1 MEQTFEPKPVKDC
14 FHVFSDGTRVVVLCD
29 TEQDSIYMMNQIAVA
44 AFFCQLRILSL
55 EVMRTHFHVIV
66 IGSPEKVE
74 KFRRELKRL
83 IIKRYKRDGLADLV
97 KNSIDI
103 RIDPILDDEELRR
116 KIIYVFRNCTEAGF
130 EYMPEDYP
138 WGPGAA
144 YCRQNKTIY
153 RRVGE
158 LTYRDQ
164 CRMFRTR
171 VHLPPEW
178 EYDLNGMLVPRSYI
192 DLEYITK
199 KVFLTPRQFIAF
211 LNVRK
216 KDLADMEAADA
227 RPFLEKRDEAQLL
240 KEIKSA
246 SQKLYGALP
255 GQIGQANRLEL
266 ATRFW
271 TEGKTTSI
279 KQLARLTQN
288 NEDVLRAVLHVPKK
302 E

>member
-178 EYDLNGMLVPRSYI
+178 ASPLPPTTVMC
-192 DLEYITK
+192 
-199 KVFLTPRQFIAF
+199 
-211 LNVRK
+211 
-216 KDLADMEAADA
+216 
-227 RPFLEKRDEAQLL
+227 
-240 KEIKSA
+240 SA
-246 SQKLYGALP
+246 S
-255 GQIGQANRLEL
+255 GQRMAQ
-266 ATRFW
+266 RFH
-271 TEGKTTSI
+271 TSLLI
-279 KQLARLTQN
+279 
-288 NEDVLRAVLHVPKK
+288 VLRLRK
-302 E
+302 EPPMWRTSRKWMA